1 METGIEIDR
10 LTETVTDR
18 PPDRPRERERKS
30 KNTKIYFLKKKN
42 KKMDAKSGR
51 FFALNCDIP
60 APLPSS
66 KFFCLQ
72 QTAPS

>member
-30 KNTKIYFLKKKN
+30 KNTKIYFLKKKI
-42 KKMDAKSGR
+42 KKWMQNRADS
-51 FFALNCDIP
+51 
-60 APLPSS
+60 LP
-66 KFFCLQ
+66 
-72 QTAPS
+72 